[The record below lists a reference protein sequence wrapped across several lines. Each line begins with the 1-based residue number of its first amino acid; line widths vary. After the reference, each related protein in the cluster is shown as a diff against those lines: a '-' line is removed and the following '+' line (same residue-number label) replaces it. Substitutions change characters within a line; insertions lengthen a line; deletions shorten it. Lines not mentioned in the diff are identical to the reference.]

1 MSAGL
6 SVERRPARRNRP
18 SALLPPLP
26 KPANIRNLPEQIA
39 ASLQAAILSGR
50 LKAGAHLVETGIA
63 AQMRTSR
70 GPVRDALLLL
80 ERDGLIVKLPNR
92 GARVLRFDA
101 RGLREATSLRA
112 VLEEFAV
119 ALLVPGLTAQQLQ
132 RLEGWVEKM
141 EWAARRNAAREF
153 NEADY
158 RFHDAICAACGHQTL
173 HAVWRGMA
181 HRIRTFLGSSNLV
194 SGSLQMVAGRHRELY
209 AALALRKRAAARQAI
224 RAHFAVLENE
234 LAGVLSRSDGNGARL
249 GSLDS

>member
-1 MSAGL
+1 MPSGT
-6 SVERRPARRNRP
+6 SVERRQARRNRP
-18 SALLPPLP
+18 AAFLPLLP
-26 KPANIRNLPEQIA
+26 KPANVRNLPEQIA

-63 AQMRTSR
+63 GQMRTSR

-119 ALLVPGLTAQQLQ
+119 ALLIPRLTAQQEQQLA
-132 RLEGWVEKM
+132 GWIEKM
-141 EWAARRNAAREF
+141 ESAARRAAVREF

-173 HAVWRGMA
+173 HAMWRGMA

-194 SGSLQMVAGRHRELY
+194 SGNLQAVARRHRALY

-224 RAHFAVLENE
+224 RAHFVALDRE
-234 LAGVLSRSDGNGARL
+234 LASVLSGPEGDGTII
-249 GSLDS
+249 DSVDN